1 MVISDSRHTSAER
14 RDQLL
19 RVARVIFAERGYQAT
34 TMDDVATAAGFT
46 KPILYQHFAS
56 KESLYN
62 EIVHAAST
70 RLLEGLA
77 AVSSVASS
85 PRTMVDAA
93 FHLYFEVVVNETA
106 AFRLLFLQPHVGE
119 GASELRRVE
128 SRLVSF
134 IESLIPIDSDPA
146 LRRQVAASIVG
157 MAEGAATAWLVQQE
171 TAGWP
176 PVGDDEVDRL
186 AGNISSLAWGGLR
199 SINRDASH

>member
-1 MVISDSRHTSAER
+1 MVISDTRHTPADR
-14 RDQLL
+14 REQLL
-19 RVARVIFAERGYQAT
+19 NVARVIFAQRGYQAT

-62 EIVHAAST
+62 EIVQGAST
-70 RLLEGLA
+70 QLLEGLA
-77 AVSSVASS
+77 AVREQTNSSRA
-85 PRTMVDAA
+85 MVDAA
-93 FHLYFEVVVNETA
+93 FRLYFEAVVNETA

-134 IESLIPIDSDPA
+134 IESLIPLDSDPP

-171 TAGWP
+171 NAGWP
-176 PVGDDEVDRL
+176 ELADGEVDRL
-186 AGNISSLAWGGLR
+186 AGRISALAWGGLR
-199 SINRDASH
+199 SIDVN

>member
-1 MVISDSRHTSAER
+1 MVISDTRHTPADR
-14 RDQLL
+14 REQLL
-19 RVARVIFAERGYQAT
+19 NVARVIFAQRGYQAT

-62 EIVHAAST
+62 EIVQGAST
-70 RLLEGLA
+70 QLLEGLT
-77 AVSSVASS
+77 AVREQTNS
-85 PRTMVDAA
+85 PRAMVEAA
-93 FHLYFEVVVNETA
+93 FRLYFEAVVNETA

-134 IESLIPIDSDPA
+134 IESLIPLDSDPP

-171 TAGWP
+171 NAGWP
-176 PVGDDEVDRL
+176 ELADGEVDRL
-186 AGNISSLAWGGLR
+186 AGRIPALAWGGLR
-199 SINRDASH
+199 SIEVN

>member
-1 MVISDSRHTSAER
+1 MVISDTRHTPADR
-14 RDQLL
+14 REQLL
-19 RVARVIFAERGYQAT
+19 NVARVIFAQRGYQAT

-62 EIVHAAST
+62 EIVQGAST
-70 RLLEGLA
+70 QLLEGLA
-77 AVSSVASS
+77 AVREQTKS
-85 PRTMVDAA
+85 PRAMVDAA
-93 FHLYFEVVVNETA
+93 FRLYFEAVVNETA
-106 AFRLLFLQPHVGE
+106 AFRLLFLQPHVGD

-134 IESLIPIDSDPA
+134 IESLIPLDSDPP

-171 TAGWP
+171 NAGWP
-176 PVGDDEVDRL
+176 ELADGEVDRL
-186 AGNISSLAWGGLR
+186 AGRISALAWGGLR
-199 SINRDASH
+199 SIDVN

>member
-1 MVISDSRHTSAER
+1 MVISDTRHTPADR
-14 RDQLL
+14 REQLL
-19 RVARVIFAERGYQAT
+19 NVARVIFAQRGYQAT

-62 EIVHAAST
+62 EIVQGAST
-70 RLLEGLA
+70 QLLEGLA
-77 AVSSVASS
+77 AVREQTNSSRA
-85 PRTMVDAA
+85 MVDAA
-93 FHLYFEVVVNETA
+93 FRLYFEAVVNETA

-134 IESLIPIDSDPA
+134 IESLIPLDSDPP

-171 TAGWP
+171 NA
-176 PVGDDEVDRL
+176 EVDRL
-186 AGNISSLAWGGLR
+186 AGRISALAWGGLR
-199 SINRDASH
+199 SIDVN

>member
-1 MVISDSRHTSAER
+1 MVISDTRHTPADR
-14 RDQLL
+14 REQLL
-19 RVARVIFAERGYQAT
+19 NVARVIFAQRGYQAT

-62 EIVHAAST
+62 EIVQGAST
-70 RLLEGLA
+70 QLLEGLA
-77 AVSSVASS
+77 AVREQTNS
-85 PRTMVDAA
+85 PRAMVDAA
-93 FHLYFEVVVNETA
+93 FRLYFEAVVNETA

-134 IESLIPIDSDPA
+134 IESLIPLDSDPP

-171 TAGWP
+171 NAGWP
-176 PVGDDEVDRL
+176 ELADGEVDRL
-186 AGNISSLAWGGLR
+186 AGRISALAWGGLR
-199 SINRDASH
+199 SIEVS

>member
-1 MVISDSRHTSAER
+1 MVISDTRHTPADR
-14 RDQLL
+14 REQLL
-19 RVARVIFAERGYQAT
+19 NVARVIFAQRGYQAT

-62 EIVHAAST
+62 EIVQGAST
-70 RLLEGLA
+70 QLLEGLT
-77 AVSSVASS
+77 AVREQTNS
-85 PRTMVDAA
+85 PRAMVEAA
-93 FHLYFEVVVNETA
+93 FRLYFEAVVNETA

-134 IESLIPIDSDPA
+134 IESLIPLDSDPP

-171 TAGWP
+171 NAGWP
-176 PVGDDEVDRL
+176 ELADGEVDRL
-186 AGNISSLAWGGLR
+186 AGRISALAWGGLR
-199 SINRDASH
+199 SIEVN